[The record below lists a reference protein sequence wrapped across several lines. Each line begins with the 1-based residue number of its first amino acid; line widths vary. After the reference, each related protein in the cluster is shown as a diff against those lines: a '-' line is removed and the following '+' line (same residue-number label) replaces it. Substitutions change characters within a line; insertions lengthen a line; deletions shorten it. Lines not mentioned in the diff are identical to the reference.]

1 MSEKNEILNECCTDC
16 GCSADIGTVI
26 SDDDTVW
33 ECFLDGS
40 IESLKEVISEIEAA
54 ALDVCKDAKITKTEE
69 NSQVKINVCF
79 SCTAEKLIFQLKT
92 RRI

>member
-1 MSEKNEILNECCTDC
+1 MKTKYL
-16 GCSADIGTVI
+16 
-26 SDDDTVW
+26 
-33 ECFLDGS
+33 
-40 IESLKEVISEIEAA
+40 SLLLAA

-92 RRI
+92 GRI